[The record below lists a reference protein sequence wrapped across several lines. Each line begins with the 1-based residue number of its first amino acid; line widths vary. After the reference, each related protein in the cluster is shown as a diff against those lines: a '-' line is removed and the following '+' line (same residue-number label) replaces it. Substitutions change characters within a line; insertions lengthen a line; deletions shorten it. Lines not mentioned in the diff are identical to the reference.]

1 MPAPSL
7 DSAFAHCRDLARR
20 HYENFPVA
28 SRLLPRS
35 LRQPITAI
43 YAFARTADDFA
54 DESDVDDADRL
65 ARLDDWRDRIREPRP
80 DETDPIL
87 IAVED
92 VITRHHLPRQ
102 PFLDLLSAFRQDVNQ
117 KRYPDFATLHDYCRR
132 SANPVGRLL
141 LHLAGEASEPNLRDS
156 DRICTALQLINFLQD
171 LEQDYSELGR
181 IYLPRDEM
189 RAADVEESHFAE
201 RRSDAAMRRLVARQI
216 VRARTF
222 LRAGQGLGSRLPGR
236 FGFEIRLIVQAGLRV
251 LERLEAQGSDVFAR
265 PRLRRVDY
273 LRIALR
279 ALSR

>member
-28 SRLLPRS
+28 SRLLPRK
-35 LRQPITAI
+35 LRDPITVI

-54 DESDVDDADRL
+54 DEGDWRDAERL
-65 ARLDDWRDRIREPRP
+65 ARLDDWRERIRTPRQ
-80 DETDPIL
+80 DETDPVL
-87 IAVED
+87 LAVEA
-92 VITRHHLPRQ
+92 VIRRHRLPRA
-102 PFLDLLSAFRQDVNQ
+102 PFLDLLSAFRQDLTR

-141 LHLAGEASEPNLRDS
+141 LHLAGEASEPNLRHS

-171 LEQDYSELGR
+171 LEQDYTELGR
-181 IYLPRDEM
+181 IYLPADEM
-189 RAADVEESHFAE
+189 RAAGVEERHFAE
-201 RRSDAAMRRLVARQI
+201 RHSDVAMRRLVARQI
-216 VRARTF
+216 IRARTF
-222 LRAGQGLGSRLPGR
+222 LRAGEGLGSRLSGR

-251 LERLEAQGSDVFAR
+251 LERLEAQGGDVFTR